1 MLSSILVG
9 IAPPIPQYL
18 MMNDYLYS
26 ALKQRPAPQY
36 THFDRRQSLD
46 SCWSYITNPKKIKRH
61 GFYPFIHYE
70 ISSRRVKGG
79 SRVEPKVRQIYYASH
94 IDGWIYRYYARL
106 LNDKYN
112 LRVKK
117 DSLDYVAVAY
127 RTDLKQSNI
136 HFAKRVFDFIRKTNE
151 CMIIVGDFTDFFDNL
166 NHNYLKERLCDL
178 LGTNR
183 LTDDLYAVF
192 KSVTS
197 FSYVELTELLFLN
210 KLEDCQKDRKKF
222 NSITTERALRVDQ
235 FRENKARIIKRNPN
249 KTKGVPQGSPI
260 SAVLANIYMLKA
272 DKEINEFVTSLDG
285 LYMRYSDDFI
295 IVLPGGTDGFEDRF
309 EIIKDFFNPNSIPD
323 LLLKDSKTK
332 VFRYQDNSVTET
344 TPLFLS
350 GEHNVKN
357 VLDFLGFSFD
367 GKYVTIRD
375 KTVSKYY
382 HRLYRK
388 AKTIIDNNGITKKN
402 NRISAEN
409 LYMKYS
415 YKGSIMYNKRR
426 ANRTG
431 EPYNKNLVKGNF
443 IDYVQRSQTEFCD
456 DPIDRSTCKH
466 MIKIKQ
472 RLKKT
477 PQ

>member
-1 MLSSILVG
+1 
-9 IAPPIPQYL
+9 
-18 MMNDYLYS
+18 MMDNDLKS
-26 ALKQRPAPQY
+26 VLKQRPAPQY

-46 SCWSYITNPKKIKRH
+46 SCWSYITNRNNIKRH
-61 GFYPFIHYE
+61 GFYPFIHYT
-70 ISSRRVKGG
+70 IKSRRVKNGL
-79 SRVEPKVRQIYYASH
+79 RVEPKERQIYYASH

-136 HFAKRVFDFIRKTNE
+136 HFAKRVFDFIRKSNE
-151 CMIIVGDFTDFFDNL
+151 CMIVVGDFTDFFDNL
-166 NHNYLKERLCDL
+166 NHKYLKERLCDL
-178 LGTNR
+178 LATKK
-183 LTDDLYAVF
+183 LDDDLYSVF

-197 FSYVELTELLFLN
+197 FSYVELTDLLLLN
-210 KLEDCQKDRKKF
+210 NLKDSRKDIKLF
-222 NSITTERALRVDQ
+222 NSHTTERALSISE

-260 SAVLANIYMLKA
+260 SSVLANIYMLTA
-272 DKEINEFVTSLDG
+272 DKKINEFVTSLDG

-295 IVLPGGTDGFEDRF
+295 IVLPGSNDGFSERLNA
-309 EIIKDFFNPNSIPD
+309 IRTFFDTDSIPD

-332 VFRYQDNSVTET
+332 VFKYQDNSITEI
-344 TPLFLS
+344 TPLFLN
-350 GEHNVKN
+350 GDNKIKN
-357 VLDFLGFSFD
+357 MLDFLGFSFD
-367 GKYVTIRD
+367 GREITLRD

-388 AKTIIDNNGITKKN
+388 AKTIIDSNGVTKKN
-402 NRISAEN
+402 NRISAKN

-415 YKGSIMYNKRR
+415 YKGSILYNKRR
-426 ANRTG
+426 ASRTG
-431 EPYNKNLVKGNF
+431 EHYDKNTVRGNF
-443 IDYVQRSQTEFCD
+443 IDYVQRSQLEFCS
-456 DPIDRSTCKH
+456 DPIARSTCKH
-466 MIKIKQ
+466 MSKIKH

-477 PQ
+477 EKTH